1 MADDANTEMLQQ
13 IASLVNSQIEKQ
25 LAQRDEVL
33 TEMQKNMISMM
44 KELRELN
51 QTKTS
56 PLPRP
61 GGGGSS
67 RARYRPT
74 KPAESSK
81 KRGGHGGRAGNMRD
95 RDASASAGASGS
107 TTATAERKQKQS
119 STNKFGVTTGRKKK
133 RAGAFASRSR
143 VMQERLHAA
152 KFDPHLPR
160 VAQIGSNILR
170 TKEADSLRNKE
181 VEQVDRMYDK

>member
-1 MADDANTEMLQQ
+1 MADDANKEMLQQ

-44 KELRELN
+44 QELRELN
-51 QTKTS
+51 KAKAS
-56 PLPRP
+56 PSPRP
-61 GGGGSS
+61 GAGGST
-67 RARYRPT
+67 RARYVRPT
-74 KPAESSK
+74 KPSESSR
-81 KRGGHGGRAGNMRD
+81 KRGGYGGRAGNVRD
-95 RDASASAGASGS
+95 RDAGA
-107 TTATAERKQKQS
+107 TATSDQIEKQA
-119 STNKFGVTTGRKKK
+119 STNTNARTTGKKKK

-170 TKEADSLRNKE
+170 TKEAASLRNKE

>member
-1 MADDANTEMLQQ
+1 MAEDANKQMLQQ

-33 TEMQKNMISMM
+33 TEMQKNMMSMM
-44 KELRELN
+44 KELRQLN
-51 QTKTS
+51 NAKTS
-56 PLPRP
+56 HSPLP

-67 RARYRPT
+67 RARYTQPT
-74 KPAESSK
+74 KPSETSR
-81 KRGGHGGRAGNMRD
+81 KRGGYSGRAANVRNRD
-95 RDASASAGASGS
+95 ESATGATKQTLHASSKLGRTAG
-107 TTATAERKQKQS
+107 K
-119 STNKFGVTTGRKKK
+119 KKK

-170 TKEADSLRNKE
+170 TKEADTLRNRE